1 MHRSIKTFMLWLL
14 LAALPL
20 QGFAAAMQLS
30 CGPTRHAVSSPAPVA
45 AAAHEHQHDAHL
57 PAKSPEQEQDHSAM
71 GKHAG
76 STCSACLA
84 CCIAALA
91 LPSCGVMAPVY
102 SAAVPAAAA
111 SPLLLADFIPGG
123 PERPPKRPAA

>member
-1 MHRSIKTFMLWLL
+1 MLWLL

-30 CGPTRHAVSSPAPVA
+30 CGPMKHAVASPAPVA
-45 AAAHEHQHDAHL
+45 AATHGHQHDAHPASTSSL
-57 PAKSPEQEQDHSAM
+57 PEHDHPAK

-84 CCIAALA
+84 CCIAVFAP
-91 LPSCGVMAPVY
+91 PSCGIMAPVY
-102 SAAVPAAAA
+102 STSIPAIDAL
-111 SPLLLADFIPGG
+111 PLLLADFIPGG

>member
-1 MHRSIKTFMLWLL
+1 MLWLL

-30 CGPTRHAVSSPAPVA
+30 CGPTKHAVSLPAPVA
-45 AAAHEHQHDAHL
+45 AAAHAHQHDAH
-57 PAKSPEQEQDHSAM
+57 PPTRSTPDHDHDHSAM

-84 CCIAALA
+84 CCIAAIA
-91 LPSCGVMAPVY
+91 LPSCGIMAPVY
-102 SAAVPAAAA
+102 SASVPAAAA